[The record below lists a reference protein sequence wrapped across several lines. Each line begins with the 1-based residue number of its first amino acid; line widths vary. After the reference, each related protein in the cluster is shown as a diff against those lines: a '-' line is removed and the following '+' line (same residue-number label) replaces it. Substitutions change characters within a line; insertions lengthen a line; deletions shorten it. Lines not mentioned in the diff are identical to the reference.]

1 MILHVLLLRLL
12 EGVSVWVRV
21 LVLLGLEGRRI
32 RLLLPSKVVLMLH
45 LILKLDSGS
54 MIGGGFECFDFVKFR
69 EERKGC
75 VKYLLYLCDL
85 RNYL

>member
-12 EGVSVWVRV
+12 EGVGVSVRV
-21 LVLLGLEGRRI
+21 LVLGLEGRRI